1 MISVKLKAL
10 KDKKKLTNQQ
20 LSDLSG
26 VPLGTINRIMAGQ
39 TENPNFQT
47 VCDLVRSM
55 DGSLDELAGLTS
67 PSQEESQI
75 IGRDLIRVYEE
86 TIRNKDKWMH
96 HIFVCCC
103 VLVLF
108 IMGVVTYDL
117 MNPMIGFFQ
126 K

>member
-47 VCDLVRSM
+47 VCDLVKSM
-55 DGSLDELAGLTS
+55 EGSLDELVGLT
-67 PSQEESQI
+67 PPPQEEGQI
-75 IGRDLIRVYEE
+75 MSRDLIRVYED
-86 TIRNKDKWMH
+86 TIRNKDKWLH
-96 HIFVCCC
+96 RIFVCCC
-103 VLVLF
+103 VLVIF
-108 IMGVVTYDL
+108 IMGVVMYDL

-126 K
+126 E

>member
-67 PSQEESQI
+67 PPQEESQI

-96 HIFVCCC
+96 RIFVCCC

-126 K
+126 E